1 MADAIKNTT
10 FSLQQLKSNLSLS
23 THSIPLISSYTLW
36 KHKKTFGFLHC
47 VKSVVFGVFLVRI
60 FQHSDWIRRDTE
72 YQCGKIRTGITLN
85 TDTFYT
91 VLMLGWSSNANSSDS
106 FNRDNKKYLLSNI
119 YQKIETQIL
128 RSRKQ
133 KKILEYFFN
142 ISR

>member
-119 YQKIETQIL
+119 LKNWNSDFEKSQTEKN
-128 RSRKQ
+128 SR
-133 KKILEYFFN
+133 IFF
-142 ISR
+142 

>member
-23 THSIPLISSYTLW
+23 THSIPVISSYTLW

-119 YQKIETQIL
+119 LKNWNSDFEKSQTEKN
-128 RSRKQ
+128 SR
-133 KKILEYFFN
+133 IFF
-142 ISR
+142 

>member
-23 THSIPLISSYTLW
+23 THSIPVISFYTPW

-106 FNRDNKKYLLSNI
+106 FNQDNKKYLLSNI
-119 YQKIETQIL
+119 LKNWNSDFEKSQTEKN
-128 RSRKQ
+128 SR
-133 KKILEYFFN
+133 IFF
-142 ISR
+142 

>member
-23 THSIPLISSYTLW
+23 AHSIPVISSYTLW

-119 YQKIETQIL
+119 LKNWNSDFEKSQTEKN
-128 RSRKQ
+128 SR
-133 KKILEYFFN
+133 IFF
-142 ISR
+142 

>member
-106 FNRDNKKYLLSNI
+106 FNQDNKKYLLSNI
-119 YQKIETQIL
+119 LKNWNSDFEKSQTEKN
-128 RSRKQ
+128 SR
-133 KKILEYFFN
+133 IFF
-142 ISR
+142 